1 MRSFLVEPRV
11 IFIAGLPECYV
22 DFFVVLMAYIVFDL
36 IVKLADQTRKF
47 ELYDKALKSEIIGL
61 NEKIENWHN
70 DMDMLLQ
77 SHHESRAL
85 ADMKEIKKIGCR
97 KEENR
102 NQNGV
107 FCGRTRILS
116 KCCATSRLCR

>member
-1 MRSFLVEPRV
+1 
-11 IFIAGLPECYV
+11 
-22 DFFVVLMAYIVFDL
+22 MAYIVFDL

-85 ADMKEIKKIGCR
+85 ADMKEIKNWLQKGR
-97 KEENR
+97 K
-102 NQNGV
+102 
-107 FCGRTRILS
+107 S
-116 KCCATSRLCR
+116 

>member
-1 MRSFLVEPRV
+1 
-11 IFIAGLPECYV
+11 
-22 DFFVVLMAYIVFDL
+22 MAYIVFDL

-47 ELYDKALKSEIIGL
+47 ELYEKALKSEIIEL
-61 NEKIENWHN
+61 NEKIENLHN

-77 SHHESRAL
+77 GHHESL
-85 ADMKEIKKIGCR
+85 ADMEEIKKSGYR

-107 FCGRTRILS
+107 YCGRTRILS
-116 KCCATSRLCR
+116 KCCATSRKCR